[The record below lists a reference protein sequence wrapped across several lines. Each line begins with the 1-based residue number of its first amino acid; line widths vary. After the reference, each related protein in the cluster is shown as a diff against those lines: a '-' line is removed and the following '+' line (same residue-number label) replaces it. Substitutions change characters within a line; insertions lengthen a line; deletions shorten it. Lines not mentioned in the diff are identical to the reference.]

1 MLRLIFAIL
10 VMASAARADLTITN
24 VSLLDGTGELAK
36 PGMTIVVKGDR
47 ITAVGP
53 AAEVRVPRGAKRID
67 GAGKYLMPGLMDMH
81 IHLIGA
87 G

>member
-24 VSLLDGTGELAK
+24 VSLLDGTGGLAK